1 MTEQRMKRVVQFVL
15 PTMMSNVCFF
25 LFTILDGI
33 FVGRGVGTDALGA
46 VNIVMPFVLVTNAL
60 FVLINIGGVAMAAI
74 KLGQGDRA
82 GFQRVFQQSMSAIV
96 VVSVLLCIAGTLFPA
111 QICTLLGATETYH
124 AYATE
129 YLFWY
134 SVFLIP
140 SGLSMGLQAFVRNDN
155 APTLV
160 SVAVI
165 ASTISDI
172 ILDWLLIFP
181 IPLGVTGAAV
191 STGIGQVLSMLIV
204 LPHVLRKKGNLCFG
218 KPMWDIKLIGDIVL
232 HGLPEC
238 IAQLASPIATLCMNW
253 MFVTKIGD
261 IAVNAYAVMSY
272 VASFSVALFFGTSEG
287 LQPLLGQSYG
297 AGDQKGLR
305 FYFRVGMWIN
315 IIGSILVTG
324 AVLLF
329 GRQICGLFGIDAE
342 TLTYTL
348 DSMPCYAW
356 GFIVMSVNVM
366 ISSYLYS
373 TNQSVHAILLNVLR
387 SFVISVPVM
396 LLLPELLGA
405 NSIWYTFG
413 VYEAIVLIFAIILL
427 KAAQKSK
434 TA

>member
-134 SVFLIP
+134 AVFLIP

>member
-33 FVGRGVGTDALGA
+33 FVGQGVGTDALGA

-96 VVSVLLCIAGTLFPA
+96 VASLLLCIAGTLFPA

>member
-253 MFVTKIGD
+253 IFVTKIGD

>member
-60 FVLINIGGVAMAAI
+60 FVLLNIGGVATAAI
-74 KLGQGDRA
+74 KLGQGYRA

>member
-218 KPMWDIKLIGDIVL
+218 NPMWDIKLIGDIVL

-297 AGDQKGLR
+297 TGDQKGLR